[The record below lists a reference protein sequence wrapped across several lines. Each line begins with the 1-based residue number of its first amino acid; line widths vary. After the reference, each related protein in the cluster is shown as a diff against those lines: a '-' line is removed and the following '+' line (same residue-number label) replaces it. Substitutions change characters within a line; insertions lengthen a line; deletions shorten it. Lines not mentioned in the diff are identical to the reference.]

1 MSMEICGGGGEFRFL
16 VDKVTDVGCRGKPGV
31 VSK

>member
-1 MSMEICGGGGEFRFL
+1 MSMEICGGGEFRFP